1 MIKRTLLLAVFVSMM
16 AVPTFAQPPKAEV
29 GVIVGWV
36 FSDGVS
42 GDNFRA
48 GDGNLYNRVDPKDS
62 FGWGIDIGVF
72 VGPNAE
78 VGFIYTDQP
87 TTLQVSG
94 TNTKDVGDQST
105 RTYHGYGAYN
115 WGASDAKVRPYFM
128 FGLGMT
134 SYSDVTYTPAAGVN
148 PQGTRTIPGVSRFS
162 TTWGVGAKVYGN
174 GHVGGRV
181 GMHWTPTYIKSDA
194 AGYWCDPYWGC
205 YLVGNAQYREPVQP
219 QRRRHPAF
227 LSARF
232 GPLDLRLLIQPT
244 VVGLRSRGSPPGF
257 PGLLPPRS
265 GPAEF
270 A

>member
-1 MIKRTLLLAVFVSMM
+1 MSVPIDSRIEGSSVMIKRLLFLVFLVSVV
-16 AVPTFAQPPKAEV
+16 AAPAFAQPPKAEV

-48 GDGNLYNRVDPKDS
+48 GDGNVYNRVDPKDS

-87 TTLQVSG
+87 TMLQVSG

-115 WGASDAKVRPYFM
+115 WGEADAKVRPYFM

-134 SYSDVTYTPAAGVN
+134 SYSDVTYTPVAG
-148 PQGTRTIPGVSRFS
+148 TARTISGVSRFS

-181 GMHWTPTYIKSDA
+181 GLHWTPTYIKSDA

-205 YLVGNAQYREPVQP
+205 YLVGSAQYANQFSLNGGVT
-219 QRRRHPAF
+219 
-227 LSARF
+227 LRF
-232 GPLDLRLLIQPT
+232 
-244 VVGLRSRGSPPGF
+244 
-257 PGLLPPRS
+257 
-265 GPAEF
+265 
-270 A
+270 